1 MYENM
6 EERIKILQGNLCN
19 LLAIERKMENLSVP
33 ESIEELSYL
42 TEELVTK
49 SEKLTCMV
57 RRFAADTFVSQNDTI
72 MRKAAEIQ
80 GISVNKTGNIIEIE
94 IPFILPKKKHRNS
107 KFISDP
113 LFYILNTKVQKDDFR
128 IKEKAVVCFVYI
140 YSGTNTK
147 MAARDYDNIES
158 KKILDV
164 IALFALQDDGAEFCD
179 VFHKM
184 ERGKTDKTKIFVMPE
199 KLFWKMKFDHSDEM
213 FFRQK

>member
-1 MYENM
+1 MYENV
-6 EERIKILQGNLCN
+6 EERTKVIQKHLCD
-19 LLAIERKMENLSVP
+19 LLAIERKMECLSIS
-33 ESIEELSYL
+33 ESIEAFSRF

-57 RRFAADTFVSQNDTI
+57 RKFAADTFVSQSDTI
-72 MRKAAEIQ
+72 MRNAAEIQ
-80 GISVNKTGNIIEIE
+80 GIKAQKKNGIIEIE

-113 LFYILNTKVQKDDFR
+113 LFYVLNTKVQEDDFR
-128 IKEKAVVCFVYI
+128 ISERAVVCFVYI

-147 MAARDYDNIES
+147 MSARDYDNIES

-164 IALFALQDDGAEFCD
+164 IALFALRDDGAEFCD

-184 ERGKTDKTKIFVMPE
+184 VRGKTDKTKIFVMPE
-199 KLFWKMKFDHSDEM
+199 KLFWKMKFDHSDET
-213 FFRQK
+213 FF

>member
-1 MYENM
+1 MYENV
-6 EERIKILQGNLCN
+6 EERTKVIQKHLCD
-19 LLAIERKMENLSVP
+19 LLAIERKMECLSIS
-33 ESIEELSYL
+33 ESIEAFSRF

-57 RRFAADTFVSQNDTI
+57 RKFAADTFVSQSDTI
-72 MRKAAEIQ
+72 MRNAAEIQ
-80 GISVNKTGNIIEIE
+80 GIKAQKKNGIIEIE

-113 LFYILNTKVQKDDFR
+113 LFYVLNTKVQEDDFR
-128 IKEKAVVCFVYI
+128 ISERAVVCFVYI

-147 MAARDYDNIES
+147 MSARDYDNIES

-179 VFHKM
+179 IFHKM

-199 KLFWKMKFDHSDEM
+199 KLFWKMKFDHREKDE
-213 FFRQK
+213 F